1 MGSFVVFLNEDKS
14 LQEQLKGVA
23 RDQDLKRLVLST
35 WDDATGPKKY
45 RVNKNADV
53 TVVLY
58 TGMVVKANHAYAKGE
73 LSDKDV
79 DGIVGEVSKILPQK

>member
-1 MGSFVVFLNEDKS
+1 MGQRGRAAEVSR
-14 LQEQLKGVA
+14 QQG
-23 RDQDLKRLVLST
+23 
-35 WDDATGPKKY
+35 
-45 RVNKNADV
+45 ADV